1 MPTVP
6 SIQRRGAWTGCPG
19 AAALNSAGV
28 GEPKR
33 YDVIVIGAGF
43 AGLYSVHLLRERG
56 FTVRALEKGGGVGG
70 TWYWNRYPG
79 ARCDVQ
85 SVEYSF
91 SFSKEIQE
99 EWEWTELMPA
109 QPEVEA
115 YLNFVADRLD
125 LRRDIQLST
134 TVTAL
139 TFDEVDATWLVETDG
154 PDTFVARWVIAG
166 TGCLSAPLEPDIPG
180 LSSFAGVTL
189 YTSRYPKEG
198 HDFTGE
204 RVGVIGTG
212 SSAVQSI
219 PIIAEAADH
228 LYVFQRSAA
237 YTRPADNRSLEP
249 GEMDRIKAGY
259 DTLRERQRAAY
270 AGLVSFGAVSFEG
283 VTPPTRKI
291 LDTPPEERLAVL
303 DELGWSA
310 PGSWADVMFDL
321 AANRAGTELYAE
333 LIKRIVKDADVAE
346 ALVPHYPMG
355 CKRQI
360 LDTGYFDVFN
370 RDNVN
375 LVNLRQ
381 DPILEV
387 TQDGVRTTQRRFD
400 VDVLVLATGFD
411 AMTGALNRIE
421 IRGRQGQ
428 ELRRVWEDDG
438 PVSYLG
444 LQVAGFPNLF
454 TVTGPGSP
462 SVLTNMVVSIEQHV
476 EWITDCLCHLREQGL
491 RSIEATPGAQDAW
504 VDHAASIVAG
514 LVRASEACN
523 SWYLG
528 ANVPGKKR
536 VHMPYVGGLPAYRRK
551 CDEVAGAGYEGFV
564 LQA

>member
-1 MPTVP
+1 MTGRSGRYASGMEAP
-6 SIQRRGAWTGCPG
+6 RR
-19 AAALNSAGV
+19 L
-28 GEPKR
+28 
-33 YDVIVIGAGF
+33 DVVVIGAGV
-43 AGLYSVHLLRERG
+43 AGLYAVHLLREHG
-56 FTVRALEKGGGVGG
+56 FSVRSLEKGDGVGG

-85 SVEYSF
+85 SIEYSYSF
-91 SFSKEIQE
+91 SDEIQQ

-109 QPEVEA
+109 QPEIEA

-139 TFDEVDATWLVETDG
+139 TYDEDDASWLVETDG
-154 PDTFVARWVIAG
+154 PDRFVARWVIAA

-180 LSSFAGVTL
+180 LDTFGGVTL
-189 YTSRYPKEG
+189 YTNRFPKDG
-198 HDFTGE
+198 FDFTGL
-204 RVGVIGTG
+204 RVGVVGTG

-219 PIIAEAADH
+219 PVIAEEAGH

-237 YTRPADNRSLEP
+237 YTRPANNRPLAP
-249 GEMDRIKAGY
+249 GELDAVKADYGN
-259 DTLRERQRAAY
+259 LRLRQRAAF

-283 VTPPTRKI
+283 LTPPTRRI
-291 LDTPPEERLAVL
+291 LDTPREQRLAVL
-303 DELGWSA
+303 EELGWSA
-310 PGSWADVMFDL
+310 PAAWADVMFDL
-321 AANRAGTELYAE
+321 EANRAGTELYAE
-333 LIKRIVKDADVAE
+333 LVRREVEDPEVAE

-360 LDTGYFDVFN
+360 LDTGYFACFN
-370 RDNVN
+370 RPNVT
-375 LVNLRQ
+375 LVDLRRE
-381 DPILEV
+381 PIVQVEP
-387 TQDGVRTTQRRFD
+387 DGVRTERRPIGL
-400 VDVLVLATGFD
+400 DVLVMATGFD
-411 AMTGALNRIE
+411 AMTGALNRID
-421 IRGRQGQ
+421 IRGRGGRA
-428 ELRRVWEDDG
+428 LRDVWTAEG

-462 SVLTNMVVSIEQHV
+462 SVLTNMMVSIEQHV
-476 EWITDCLCHLREQGL
+476 EWITDCLRHLRDREL
-491 RSIEATPGAQDAW
+491 RSIEAGTEAQDAW
-504 VDHAASIVAG
+504 VDHTSSLVTG

-536 VHMPYVGGLPAYRRK
+536 VHMPYVGGMPAYRDR
-551 CDEVAGAGYEGFV
+551 CDEVAAAGYDGFV
-564 LQA
+564 LA